1 MANIKVLVGSTY
13 GNASQIA
20 EDCTYQLQGLGH
32 EAVLLTEPA
41 YEQVVEDT
49 DVLLICTSTVG
60 QGEVPANLLPLYEQL
75 KDRAPVLSHVRFG
88 LIALGDS
95 SYETYAEGG
104 KQMNE
109 LMHDLQAKP
118 LGQTLYIDSC
128 ETPDADEEAASW
140 IDVWSTKL

>member
-20 EDCTYQLQGLGH
+20 EDCTDQLQGLGH
-32 EAVLLTEPA
+32 EAAVLSEAT

-60 QGEVPANLLPLYEQL
+60 QGEVPANLLPIYEQL
-75 KDRAPVLSHVRFG
+75 KDRSPVLSHVRFG

>member
-20 EDCTYQLQGLGH
+20 EDCTDQLQRLGH
-32 EAVLLTEPA
+32 DAVLLSEPT

-49 DVLLICTSTVG
+49 EVLLICTSTVG
-60 QGEVPANLLPLYEQL
+60 QGEVPANLLPLYCQL

-118 LGQTLYIDSC
+118 LGQALYIDSC